1 MGNMELNEGHEQE
14 LMRLHEQSGR
24 LMIACQ
30 EMAEAVRRLDATFKD
45 TIHANRLQFN
55 SHRVALK
62 FYADIKKKCDEI
74 LTGIL
79 QLQKEF

>member
-1 MGNMELNEGHEQE
+1 
-14 LMRLHEQSGR
+14 
-24 LMIACQ
+24 MIYA
-30 EMAEAVRRLDATFKD
+30 
-45 TIHANRLQFN
+45 
-55 SHRVALK
+55 ALK

>member
-14 LMRLHEQSGR
+14 LMRLHEESGR

-30 EMAEAVRRLDATFKD
+30 EMAEAVRRLDAAFKD
-45 TIHANRLQFN
+45 IIDANRLRRPMY
-55 SHRVALK
+55 HRAAFK

-79 QLQKEF
+79 QLQK